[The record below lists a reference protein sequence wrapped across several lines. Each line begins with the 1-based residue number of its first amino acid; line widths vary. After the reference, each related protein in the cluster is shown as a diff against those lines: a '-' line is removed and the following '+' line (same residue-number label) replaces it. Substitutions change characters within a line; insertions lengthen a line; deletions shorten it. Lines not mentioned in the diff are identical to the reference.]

1 MKITDKKFS
10 AGSMT
15 SLIAAGL
22 SLIAT
27 IAFLIYGT
35 VYPVYFDAAVV
46 IFLLLGVAGF
56 AAYALWDSD
65 IANILPLIA
74 VLCGS
79 IDMGVFFLNS
89 YPVWADWWG
98 NINMY
103 GSADGSF
110 NMYGSQGGVTPVII
124 ILVITVLS
132 ILCGIVTCFM
142 RKNKEAK

>member
-1 MKITDKKFS
+1 MKITEKKLGG
-10 AGSMT
+10 GSMT
-15 SLIAAGL
+15 GLIAGGL

-35 VYPVYFDAAVV
+35 VYPIYFDAAVV
-46 IFLLLGVAGF
+46 IFLLLSAAGY
-56 AAYALWDSD
+56 AAYALLNSD
-65 IANILPLIA
+65 IADIIPLAA
-74 VLCGS
+74 VLCGG
-79 IDMGVFFLNS
+79 IAMGVFFLNS